1 MVSTGEFL
9 GISQSSILLPQFRSQ
24 ASNRGLH
31 SLSCYQ
37 VSATAFTECKFVC
50 LLKARSDL
58 GVLSQNI
65 IQRQTRNLFPT
76 VVRASVAPEKV
87 PTALADLAGEG
98 IEIQPDNGNGGGDI
112 GGIGGDG
119 EGGGSNWGN
128 NNNDGEG
135 GSDDSDKSKKMGMS
149 MSQKLTLGYAALV
162 GLGGVMGYLKSG
174 SQKSLLAGG
183 ISASLLYYVYTQL
196 PTNPVFAS
204 CIGLGLSG
212 ALLAV
217 MGSRFMKSG
226 KVFPAGVVSIV
237 SLVMTGGYLH
247 GVMRSMH

>member
-9 GISQSSILLPQFRSQ
+9 GISQSSILLPQFRSR

-37 VSATAFTECKFVC
+37 ASATAYTESKFVC
-50 LLKARSDL
+50 LLKTRSDL
-58 GVLSQNI
+58 GVLSQKI
-65 IQRQTRNLFPT
+65 IQRRTRNLFTT
-76 VVRASVAPEKV
+76 VVRASVVPEKV

-98 IEIQPDNGNGGGDI
+98 IEIQPDNSNGGDNI
-112 GGIGGDG
+112 GGVGGDG
-119 EGGGSNWGN
+119 EGGGNNWGN

-135 GSDDSDKSKKMGMS
+135 ASDDGDKSKMAMS

-212 ALLAV
+212 ALLGV